1 MKNYYDY
8 RADNQRELRWL
19 NLLLPIPMMLIIG
32 IPILVF
38 HRAFASWQAGLECF
52 LVYFLIWYGLTL
64 GFAYFKMREPLDSV
78 TGKLEVK
85 QVDDDSVL
93 ANVVEEL
100 AVGFAMKKPA
110 VYIVRDAKEPNAFA
124 ISNNR
129 QNMIVVTQPLLDL
142 LTRSELSG
150 VIGHELAHLKAKDS
164 AIMMRFS
171 LYVASIA
178 AFYLFGYEVFWF
190 GGEMFAGSMVTNKQ
204 NPVGLFVLI
213 SLVIGLPCL
222 VLGYVGKILALVL
235 QFAVSRN
242 REYDAD
248 MVSAQVNQTSVGLIS
263 ALQKLRKWDHNQS
276 KSRMVL
282 KAEFAPLY
290 FVDAESPAV
299 KFKNLFT
306 VHPSISNRIERL
318 KKEAGC

>member
-52 LVYFLIWYGLTL
+52 LVYFLTWYGLTL
-64 GFAYFKMREPLDSV
+64 GFAYFKMREPLTSV
-78 TGKLEVK
+78 IGSLKAK
-85 QVDDDSVL
+85 PAADDSTL

-110 VYIVRDAKEPNAFA
+110 VYIVRNAKEPNAFA

-178 AFYLFGYEVFWF
+178 AFYLFGYDVFWF

-248 MVSAQVNQTSVGLIS
+248 MVSAQVNQTPAGLIS
-263 ALQKLRKWDHNQS
+263 ALQKLRRWETGKLRPNQGL
-276 KSRMVL
+276 KS
-282 KAEFAPLY
+282 EFAPLY

-306 VHPSISNRIERL
+306 VHPSISNRIRRL
-318 KKEAGC
+318 ENM

>member
-8 RADNQRELRWL
+8 RADNQRELHWL

-32 IPILVF
+32 IPILIF

-64 GFAYFKMREPLDSV
+64 GFAYFKMRKPLISV
-78 TGKLEVK
+78 IGSLKVK
-85 QVDDDSVL
+85 PAADDSVL

-178 AFYLFGYEVFWF
+178 AFYLFGYDVFWF

-222 VLGYVGKILALVL
+222 VLGYVGKFLALIL

-248 MVSAQVNQTSVGLIS
+248 LVSAQVNQTSAGLIS
-263 ALQKLRKWDHNQS
+263 ALQKLRKWDRNQS
-276 KSRMVL
+276 KSKMVL

-290 FVDAESPAV
+290 FVDAESPAD

-306 VHPSISNRIERL
+306 VHPSISNRIRRL
-318 KKEAGC
+318 ENM

>member
-78 TGKLEVK
+78 TGKLAVK

-100 AVGFAMKKPA
+100 AVGFAMKNPA

-124 ISNNR
+124 ISNNQ

-190 GGEMFAGSMVTNKQ
+190 GGEMFEGSLGSGKQ
-204 NPVGLFVLI
+204 QNLVGLFVLI
-213 SLVIGLPCL
+213 SLVVGLPCL
-222 VLGYVGKILALVL
+222 VLGYVGKFLALIL

-242 REYDAD
+242 REYDTD
-248 MVSAQVNQTSVGLIS
+248 LVSAQINQNSAGLIS

-276 KSRMVL
+276 KSKMVL

-290 FVDAESPAV
+290 FVDNESPAD

-306 VHPSISNRIERL
+306 VHPSISNRIRRL
-318 KKEAGC
+318 KNMQ